1 MSIENIKGY
10 VYMIRNKTTKKIYV
24 GQTLSHSYDE
34 KTKTWTDFGI
44 NGRILKHL
52 QRVQQNVDYPL
63 YNDIKKYGF
72 QDFEI
77 EFEHILEKNDIIK
90 IDDLEKETINKYDSR
105 NNGYNSS
112 QNTNHMNISKR
123 KIYEFYEKQIERSA
137 EYYERRERR
146 CQLTIPQKNRNS
158 FFQDK
163 QILSVKI
170 NPIKQGG
177 MVYTARVIFDVKYED
192 KQELYRINFSNKD
205 IQEAF
210 NNSMSFIKEVYE
222 GNIIDIH
229 PFFQNIKTEDC
240 KEKEVYAK
248 ARELEEMS
256 KKNIEKINGKEF
268 FHKEISKNVYCL
280 SIYFDGG
287 KKRIM
292 FGGKHIDITNAYNSA
307 QDFIKRLN
315 VSENICCLSC
325 PQQATAQ

>member
-10 VYMIRNKTTKKIYV
+10 VYIIQNKTTKKVYV
-24 GQTLSHSYDE
+24 GQTLSHTYDE

-77 EFEHILEKNDIIK
+77 VFEHILEKNDIIK
-90 IDDLEKETINKYDSR
+90 IDDLEKETIDKYDSR
-105 NNGYNSS
+105 KNGYNSS
-112 QNTNHMNISKR
+112 QNTNHLNISKR
-123 KIYEFYEKQIERSA
+123 KIYEFYEHKIERSD
-137 EYYERRERR
+137 EYHERRERR
-146 CQLTIPQKNRNS
+146 CQLTISQKNRYS

-163 QILSVKI
+163 HILSVKV

-177 MVYTARVIFDVKYED
+177 VVYTVRVIFDVEYED

-210 NNSMSFIKEVYE
+210 SRSMSFIKEIYE
-222 GNIIDIH
+222 GDIDVH
-229 PFFQNIKTEDC
+229 PFFENINTDDC
-240 KEKEVYAK
+240 KEKEVYEK
-248 ARELEEMS
+248 ARELEEIL

-268 FHKEISKNVYCL
+268 FHKEISKYVYCL

-292 FGGKHIDITNAYNSA
+292 FGGKNIDITDAYNRA
-307 QDFIKRLN
+307 KDFIKRLN
-315 VSENICCLSC
+315 VSKNICCLSC